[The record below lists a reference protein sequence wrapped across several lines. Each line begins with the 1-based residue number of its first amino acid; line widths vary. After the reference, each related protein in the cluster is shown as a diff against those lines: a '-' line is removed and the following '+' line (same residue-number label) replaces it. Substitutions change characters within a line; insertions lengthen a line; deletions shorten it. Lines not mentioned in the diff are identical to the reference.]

1 MRLPTLSP
9 ASPISPIAGLFGEQR
24 STVNRI
30 SLAGGGGDV
39 PAPSPGC
46 FFVGTECRVGYQTC
60 KYCCGN
66 GQSYTKQ
73 CGWCIG
79 WYDAPPC
86 VGF

>member
-1 MRLPTLSP
+1 MRLPAMSQ
-9 ASPISPIAGLFGEQR
+9 AISTSSIVGTAGEPHTAYGLR
-24 STVNRI
+24 
-30 SLAGGGGDV
+30 LAGGGGDV
-39 PAPSPGC
+39 PPPLPGC
-46 FFVGTECRVGYQTC
+46 VFVGTQCRVGYQTC

>member
-1 MRLPTLSP
+1 MRLPEIAAP
-9 ASPISPIAGLFGEQR
+9 ASYAHGAPEGVRAAGGVHL
-24 STVNRI
+24 S
-30 SLAGGGGDV
+30 GGGGV
-39 PAPSPGC
+39 PAPKPGC
-46 FFVGTECRVGYQTC
+46 FFVGTECRIGYQTC

-66 GQSYTKQ
+66 GQSYTQQ

>member
-9 ASPISPIAGLFGEQR
+9 AASTALFAGPFTPAAGAPYGI
-24 STVNRI
+24 T
-30 SLAGGGGDV
+30 LAGGGDV
-39 PAPSPGC
+39 PDPMPGC
-46 FFVGTECRVGYQTC
+46 AFVGTECRVGYQTC

-66 GQSYTKQ
+66 GQSYTRQ